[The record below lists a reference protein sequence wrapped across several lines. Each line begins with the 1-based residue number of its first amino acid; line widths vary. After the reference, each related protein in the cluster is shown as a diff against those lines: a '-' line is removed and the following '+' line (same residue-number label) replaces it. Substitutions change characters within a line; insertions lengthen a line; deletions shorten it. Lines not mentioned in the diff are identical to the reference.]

1 MSIPDVIEEVNL
13 LLLREQCGSDAMD
26 RGISPTLFQIKLCP
40 KACKHKTHLVIE
52 STLLIKVFEKF
63 GICLASPKV
72 EIRDLKV
79 APDWPCDF
87 ISTGKCVCAV
97 TYSDTNCK
105 TLLHHQREIPSR
117 CREPQGQD

>member
-26 RGISPTLFQIKLCP
+26 RGISPT
-40 KACKHKTHLVIE
+40 LVIE

-79 APDWPCDF
+79 APEVTQIVRLSSIIREKSHRVAGSHKAR
-87 ISTGKCVCAV
+87 ISINKRLYNV
-97 TYSDTNCK
+97 
-105 TLLHHQREIPSR
+105 P
-117 CREPQGQD
+117 